1 MFMSQWRTVHGV
13 RSLTACMIL
22 ALVVPAG
29 PVWSRSA
36 SAASVELVDASAAPP
51 PAPIA
56 LRYARADRLLWP
68 QLPALLANASLRAVF
83 TDGGGGL
90 LYRTGIQGRRMLQY
104 FDLNSHVRREIID
117 EARLATLLAAKV
129 GKPVD
134 PLLLSIEQPSY
145 DRTTGVLSFTDL
157 DRRWTLAPD
166 GGLSEA
172 IQGPP
177 DGEGVVSPD
186 GRFEVVA
193 HGYDLYARERKS
205 GREVRLT
212 SDGTRDQPYG
222 RGIAMLPDILKAGN
236 EEPPMPVS
244 VKWSSDSRRIVTWR
258 LDTRDVPRLSI
269 TQANPP
275 GSLYPRSFHYIYPLA
290 GGTKLPQAQLLVVD
304 IEQAMRHRRARLVPL
319 DVPGESILYPQDPD
333 FSWEGDHVRSVWT
346 QRGYGELRVY
356 NADPATGAARLVARE
371 KGDPLVFVTSS
382 FFRFAPEM
390 GGELDVSERSGWA
403 QLYLVRPDSPD
414 QGYPLTRG
422 TWEVTGIEHVDAPSH
437 TILLTGVGR
446 EADRDRYDRA
456 LYRVTMDGTAPR
468 LLTPEPLDHEVTVSD
483 DGRWFVDAMSSPT
496 QPTRTV
502 LRDAADGRI
511 VAELGQADDGAL
523 RAIGYQMPEPF
534 YGVAADGHT
543 PLRAMIYRPIGF
555 DPRRRYPVIDNVY
568 TGPTTTQVPIGWRDT
583 ISASSS
589 SVAQIGAVVVMI
601 DGRGTSRRGK
611 AFRSSSY
618 QNLGEVGLDDHI
630 AMIRQLA
637 ARYPSFD
644 ASRVGVYGGSAG
656 GYDAARFMLRRP
668 DFFKVGLAW
677 SGNHDL
683 RLDKAW
689 WPEAS
694 MGNADPATWE
704 RNSNMTVAGQLR
716 GKLML
721 VHGDID
727 DNVPVTE
734 SLRLAKAIIDA
745 GRDVDLVILPNTR
758 HSVYQPFFWR
768 KFRDYFTQNLLEE
781 KPPQS
786 SVLSGAAQ
794 VR

>member
-1 MFMSQWRTVHGV
+1 MP
-13 RSLTACMIL
+13 LTA
-22 ALVVPAG
+22 V
-29 PVWSRSA
+29 
-36 SAASVELVDASAAPP
+36 
-51 PAPIA
+51 PIA
-56 LRYARADRLLWP
+56 ERYARADRLLWP
-68 QLPALLANASLRAVF
+68 QLPSLLANASLAPVF
-83 TDGGGGL
+83 TQGDGGL
-90 LYRTGIQGRRMLQY
+90 LYRTGIQGRRMIHYL
-104 FDLNSHVRREIID
+104 DLASHARRDLID
-117 EARLATLLAAKV
+117 EAKLATLLAAKV

-134 PLLLSIEQPSY
+134 PLALAIEQPSV
-145 DRTTGVLSFTDL
+145 DGATGALSFTDL
-157 DRRWTLAPD
+157 DRRWTLTSD
-166 GGLSEA
+166 GTLNEA
-172 IQGPP
+172 AKGPP

-222 RGIAMLPDILKAGN
+222 RGIALLPDILKAGS

-244 VKWSSDSRRIVTWR
+244 VKWSPESRRIATWR

-290 GGTKLPQAQLLVVD
+290 GGAKLPQAQQLVIDV
-304 IEQAMRHRRARLVPL
+304 EQAVRQRRAKPVFL
-319 DVPGESILYPQDPD
+319 DIPSEAILYPQDPD
-333 FSWEGDHVRSVWT
+333 FNWEGDRVRSVWT

-356 NADPATGAARLVARE
+356 SADPTTGAAQVVARE

-382 FFRFAPEM
+382 FFRAAPAL

-403 QLYLVRPDSPD
+403 QLYLVRPDQPD

-422 TWEVTGIEHVDAPSH
+422 DWEVTGIEHIDAPSR
-437 TILLTGVGR
+437 TILVTGVGR

-456 LYRVTMDGTAPR
+456 LYRVTMDGAAPR
-468 LLTPEPLDHEVTVSD
+468 LLTPEPLDHAVTVSD
-483 DGRWFVDAMSSPT
+483 DGRWFVDAMSDAAH
-496 QPTRTV
+496 PTRTV
-502 LRDAADGRI
+502 LRDASDGRI
-511 VAELGQADDGAL
+511 VAELGAADDNAL
-523 RAIGYQMPEPF
+523 RAIGYPMPEPF

-555 DPRRRYPVIDNVY
+555 DPHQRYPVIDNVY
-568 TGPTTTQVPIGWRDT
+568 TGPTTTQVPVGWRDI

-611 AFRSSSY
+611 AFRAPSY

-630 AMIRQLA
+630 AMIRQMA
-637 ARYPSFD
+637 ARYPAID
-644 ASRVGVYGGSAG
+644 ANRVGVYGGSAG

-668 DFFKVGLAW
+668 AFFKVGLAW

-694 MGNADPATWE
+694 MGNADAATWE

-716 GKLML
+716 GKLLL

-768 KFRDYFTQNLLEE
+768 KFRDYFTRHLLDEE
-781 KPPQS
+781 PPQS
-786 SVLSGAAQ
+786 SVLAP
-794 VR
+794 RPDPR